1 MSAPAQS
8 RPRLRI
14 RPATLRDLPQVRELF
29 GALHAYNATFD
40 KHFELSDDWPTHLAE
55 ALRRARDEPDSLW
68 VLAWDGR
75 EAVGLLIAEC
85 HFDPPI
91 FRRRYWLELSAL
103 YVRPSHRR
111 HGVAKRLLDHLLEWA
126 RERGFETVQLYV
138 SAANVGARAF
148 YAREGFE
155 VLQEIWRK
163 QLPPAEGALP
173 PAAAS

>member
-1 MSAPAQS
+1 MSAAPRA

-14 RPATLRDLPQVRELF
+14 RAATARDLPQVSELF
-29 GALHAYNATFD
+29 GALHAFNATFD
-40 KHFELSDDWPTHLAE
+40 KHFELSDDWRTYVAE
-55 ALRRARDEPDSLW
+55 ALTRAHDQPDSLW
-68 VLAWDGR
+68 VLAWDRR
-75 EAVGLLIAEC
+75 EAIGLLIAET

-111 HGVAKRLLDHLLEWA
+111 YGVARRLVDHLLDWA
-126 RERGFETVQLYV
+126 RARELDTVQLYV
-138 SAANVGARAF
+138 SAANSGARAF

-163 QLPPAEGALP
+163 RIA
-173 PAAAS
+173 PAAPSPDTES